1 MYVELTQSYLT
12 SCPAD
17 LPRIKIQV
25 LYDAVY
31 IPSRL
36 TGLKLQRRTL
46 LLRQKQFITVLQKLK
61 MGTSCVT
68 RVAYR
73 SKIIKNKKSGN
84 AMLKSTTNSSD
95 DMNSKLEKNQAPSKS
110 CITDR
115 IIRKMADVIMN
126 NRGNNW
132 EHSGI
137 WDNAEVDWDLEF

>member
-1 MYVELTQSYLT
+1 
-12 SCPAD
+12 
-17 LPRIKIQV
+17 
-25 LYDAVY
+25 
-31 IPSRL
+31 
-36 TGLKLQRRTL
+36 
-46 LLRQKQFITVLQKLK
+46 
-61 MGTSCVT
+61 
-68 RVAYR
+68 
-73 SKIIKNKKSGN
+73 
-84 AMLKSTTNSSD
+84 MLKSTTNSSD